1 MKMNDEPDE
10 VDVATNRILAQSM
23 VSKKAWADLEKMT
36 NEDIRIALESLIVTG
51 LLSEVNGQYSVTETG
66 KKVLGEEDF
75 L

>member
-1 MKMNDEPDE
+1 MNDEPDE

-36 NEDIRIALESLIVTG
+36 NEDIRIALEGLIVTG
-51 LLSEVNGQYSVTETG
+51 VVSEVNGQYSVTETG

>member
-1 MKMNDEPDE
+1 MNDEPDE

-36 NEDIRIALESLIVTG
+36 NEDIRIALESLIVAG
-51 LLSEVNGQYSVTETG
+51 LLSEVSGQYSVTETG